1 MHLTAYAVTAMIGAL
16 LALQVGLNAMMRTY
30 VGSAVIAALINFLV
44 GSVALAAAALATRAP
59 WPTATQLAGIPWW
72 VWLAGLG
79 GASYVAASAVVGPLI
94 GGAAFVALVVTGQMI
109 CSMTLDHFG
118 VLGFPERS
126 IDLPRIAGAVLMVV
140 GVILLTRR

>member
-1 MHLTAYAVTAMIGAL
+1 MQLTAYAATALIGAL
-16 LALQVGLNAMMRTY
+16 LALQVGLNAMMRGY

-44 GSVALAAAALATRAP
+44 GSAALAAVAVAARVAWPAT
-59 WPTATQLAGIPWW
+59 TQLASIPWW

-126 IDLPRIAGAVLMVV
+126 IDLPRILGAVLMIV

>member
-1 MHLTAYAVTAMIGAL
+1 MHLTAYAVTAMIGSL
-16 LALQVGLNAMMRTY
+16 LALQVGLNAMMRSY
-30 VGSAVIAALINFLV
+30 VGSAVVAALINFLV
-44 GSVALAAAALATRAP
+44 GSIALAAAAFATRAP
-59 WPTATQLAGIPWW
+59 WPATTQLAGIPWW

-79 GASYVAASAVVGPLI
+79 GAAYVAASAVVGPLI

>member
-16 LALQVGLNAMMRTY
+16 LALQVGLNAMMRSY

-44 GSVALAAAALATRAP
+44 GSVALAAAAFATRAA
-59 WPTATQLAGIPWW
+59 WPSAMQLGGIPWW

-79 GASYVAASAVVGPLI
+79 GAAYVAASAVVGPLI

>member
-1 MHLTAYAVTAMIGAL
+1 MHVTAYAVTAMIGAL
-16 LALQVGLNAMMRTY
+16 LALQVGLNAMMRSY
-30 VGSAVIAALINFLV
+30 VGSAVVAALINFLV
-44 GSVALAAAALATRAP
+44 GSVALAAAAFATRAP
-59 WPTATQLAGIPWW
+59 WPSTTQLAGIPWW

-126 IDLPRIAGAVLMVV
+126 IDLPRILGAVLMIV

>member
-16 LALQVGLNAMMRTY
+16 LALQVGLNAMMRSY